1 MELLVI
7 KNSSYTLVQKHCF
20 SVSICH
26 KNMSSAWGYAVPVTE
41 EVLAMRGRGGGCTKS
56 WWGFLSALF
65 SYMYLSACGLQKSS
79 PEGPLGL
86 VLSDTVITGQRTNVV
101 VYKTENKK
109 ELCFFFSFQSGRECD
124 CAHIYWKWND
134 PLKNGWPINQ
144 IWQQRVNE
152 ERLVESQ
159 IQERIYDFTACH
171 CTLCLKS
178 SWFFFLSF
186 FDHSFP
192 LFCFICLYLSLSYI
206 IKSILLFFF

>member
-1 MELLVI
+1 M
-7 KNSSYTLVQKHCF
+7 
-20 SVSICH
+20 SICH
-26 KNMSSAWGYAVPVTE
+26 KNMSSTWGSAVPVTE
-41 EVLAMRGRGGGCTKS
+41 EVLAMRGRGGGCRKS

-86 VLSDTVITGQRTNVV
+86 VVSDTVITGQRTNVV

-124 CAHIYWKWND
+124 CAHKRSD

-171 CTLCLKS
+171 CTVCLKS
-178 SWFFFLSF
+178 SWFFFL
-186 FDHSFP
+186 
-192 LFCFICLYLSLSYI
+192 
-206 IKSILLFFF
+206 FFFWRFFSTFLFYLFISVSALH

>member
-7 KNSSYTLVQKHCF
+7 KKNRSYTLVQKHCF

-41 EVLAMRGRGGGCTKS
+41 EVLAMRGRGGGCRKS

-65 SYMYLSACGLQKSS
+65 SHMYLSACGLQKSS

-124 CAHIYWKWND
+124 CAHKRSD

-171 CTLCLKS
+171 CTVCLKS
-178 SWFFFLSF
+178 SWFFFL
-186 FDHSFP
+186 
-192 LFCFICLYLSLSYI
+192 
-206 IKSILLFFF
+206 FFFWQFFSTFYLFISVSALH